1 MFRTADEGCTG
12 VRSVS
17 VVSRADEIPCV
28 CGGGRG
34 GGGVHMIQ
42 SSMIDENGL
51 GRTGQDAEITTSIH
65 THSKGGKT
73 LKELNRVYAKKSTEE
88 ETEEDEKKT

>member
-1 MFRTADEGCTG
+1 
-12 VRSVS
+12 
-17 VVSRADEIPCV
+17 
-28 CGGGRG
+28 
-34 GGGVHMIQ
+34 
-42 SSMIDENGL
+42 MIDENGL